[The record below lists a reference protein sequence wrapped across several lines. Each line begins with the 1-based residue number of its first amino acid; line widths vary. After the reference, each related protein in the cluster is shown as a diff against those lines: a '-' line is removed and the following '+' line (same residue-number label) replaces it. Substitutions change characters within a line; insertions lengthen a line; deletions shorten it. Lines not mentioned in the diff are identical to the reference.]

1 VARPTSPHGVSY
13 GRFLRDLCLVLAVC
27 GVIVWGVTRWVV
39 IPWVVA
45 GPSME
50 PTLTEG
56 DRVLV
61 DLWTLRRRLPRP
73 GDIVV
78 ASGPGDED
86 LVKRI
91 APEPYPGNDPYPVAV
106 LPSESPLEPTFVVL
120 GDNPAASNDSRRFG
134 RLPRHR
140 IRGRVAWRYW
150 PLSRWGSIE

>member
-1 VARPTSPHGVSY
+1 MSHD
-13 GRFLRDLCLVLAVC
+13 RFLRELCVVLACAGFV
-27 GVIVWGVTRWVV
+27 VWGVTHWLA

-50 PTLTEG
+50 PTLREG

-61 DLWTLRRRLPRP
+61 DLLTLRRRLPRP

-78 ASGPGDED
+78 VSGPADED
-86 LVKRI
+86 LVKRV
-91 APEPYPGNDPYPVAV
+91 AREPYPGNDPYPIAVVAAD
-106 LPSESPLEPTFVVL
+106 SPLEPTFVVL
-120 GDNPAASNDSRRFG
+120 GDNPAESRDSRRFG

-140 IRGRVAWRYW
+140 FRGRVVWRYW